1 MVKYDHESV
10 EAKWQKIWQDNNYYQ
25 ADDNSTKPKKY
36 VLDMFPYPSGA
47 GLHVGHVESYTAADI
62 ISRYLRLKGF
72 EVLHPMGWDS
82 FGLPAENYA
91 IKQKIHPRLVT
102 QDNINRFRQQLK
114 RLGCSYDWS
123 REVSTSE
130 PDYYHWTQWI
140 FLKLFSKGLAYQA
153 VVPINWCPSCQTG
166 LANEEVVEGVC
177 ERCQTPVEKKQKKQW
192 LLKITDYADRLL
204 KDLSTLDWPEK
215 IKTMQA
221 NWIGRSEGAHI
232 KFKLV
237 DDDFF
242 ISVFSTRPDTLFGV
256 TYLVVAPEYSQLDK
270 LVRLE
275 QRSEVGRYI
284 EKVKGVSEYDRTDF
298 KRKKTGVFTGSYAI
312 NPATNQPVPIWV
324 ADYVLASYGTGAV
337 MAVPAHDERDFAFAQ
352 KFGLPEREVIVPV
365 NSVRRTVRKAYLG
378 EGRLVDSGQFT
389 RLSSEVARQRITSWL
404 KDNDLGEPAVNYKLK
419 DWVFSRQRYWGE
431 PIPII
436 HCSTC
441 GTLPVAEK
449 DLPVT
454 LPDVEFYQPSGTGES
469 PLANIV
475 DWVQTVCPKC
485 GQPASRETD
494 TMPQWAGSS
503 WYWLRFCD
511 PHNKEAI
518 FSSKASSHWAP
529 VDIYIGGAE
538 HAVLHLL
545 YARFWHKFLYDLKL
559 VNHSEPFLRLVNQG
573 IILAADGRKMSKSF
587 GNVVNPDEVIATWGA
602 DCLRLFEMFL
612 GPLEDAKPWQDKGIV
627 GLRRFLEK
635 VWNLGQDLSTKSAD
649 LAVSD
654 LEESADFSHQLNF
667 TIKKVTAD
675 IESFRFNTAISSLME
690 FTNYL
695 TATKNKESLGARLLG
710 FKNLLILLY
719 PLAPHITSELW
730 ELSQSKLGS
739 AEPIDQ
745 QTWPAYQSAAL
756 QKQSAVLAVQ
766 VNGKLRGQ
774 LNCSHNLS
782 EAEIVSQ
789 AQQLPIVAKYI
800 TDKKIKK
807 AIYVPGKI
815 INFVIG

>member
-1 MVKYDHESV
+1 MAKYDHQLV
-10 EAKWQKIWQDNNYYQ
+10 EDKWQKIWQTNNYYQ
-25 ADDNSTKPKKY
+25 ADNSSVKPKKY
-36 VLDMFPYPSGA
+36 ILDMFPYPSGA

-62 ISRYLRLKGF
+62 ISRYFRLKGF

-91 IKQKIHPRLVT
+91 IKKKIHPKLVT
-102 QDNINRFRQQLK
+102 EQNINRFRQQLK

-123 REVSTSE
+123 REVATSD
-130 PDYYHWTQWI
+130 PQYYRWTQWI
-140 FLKLFSKGLAYQA
+140 FLKLFAQQLAYQA

-166 LANEEVVEGVC
+166 LANEEVIDGAC
-177 ERCQTPVEKKQKKQW
+177 ERCQTIIIKKQKKQW

-204 KDLSTLDWPEK
+204 ADLDSLTWPTK

-221 NWIGRSEGAHI
+221 NWIGRSVGAYI

-242 ISVFSTRPDTLFGV
+242 ISVFSTRSDTLFGV
-256 TYLVVAPEYSQLDK
+256 TYLVVAPEYAQLDK
-270 LVRLE
+270 LIKLE
-275 QRSEVGRYI
+275 QRSEVGRYV
-284 EKVKGVSEYDRTDF
+284 EKVKTVSEYDRADF

-312 NPATNQPVPIWV
+312 NPATNEPVPIWV

-352 KFGLPEREVIVPV
+352 KFGLPERVVIVPDS
-365 NSVRRTVRKAYLG
+365 SVRQAARKAYLG

-389 RLSSEVARQRITSWL
+389 RLSSEQARKQITDWL
-404 KDNDLGEPAVNYKLK
+404 KKQNLGQPAVNYKLK
-419 DWVFSRQRYWGE
+419 DWLFSRQRYWGE

-436 HCSTC
+436 HCLSC
-441 GTLPVAEK
+441 GAVPVPVE

-454 LPDVEFYQPSGTGES
+454 LPEVEFYQPSGTGES
-469 PLANIV
+469 PLATIT
-475 DWVQTVCPKC
+475 DWVETVCPKC
-485 GQPASRETD
+485 GKSAKRETD

-511 PHNKEAI
+511 PNNSQELFDSQAV
-518 FSSKASSHWAP
+518 SKWAP
-529 VDIYIGGAE
+529 VDIYVGGAE

-545 YARFWHKFLYDLKL
+545 YARFWHKVLYDQGL
-559 VNHSEPFLRLVNQG
+559 VNHQEPFLRLVNQG

-587 GNVVNPDEVIATWGA
+587 DNVVNPDEVIEQWGA

-612 GPLEDAKPWQDKGIV
+612 GPLEDAKPWQERGIV

-635 VWNLGQDLSTKSAD
+635 IWNLGNNLLPKEIVPTD
-649 LAVSD
+649 LAD
-654 LEESADFSHQLNF
+654 QSAEFKWQLNL
-667 TIKKVTAD
+667 TIKKTTED
-675 IESFRFNTAISSLME
+675 IESFRFNTAISGLME

-695 TATKNKESLGARLLG
+695 TEDKNNLLNNRLEG

-730 ELSQSKLGS
+730 QLSQSQFKWVGS
-739 AEPIDQ
+739 LAEQ
-745 QTWPAYQSAAL
+745 VWPTYQAAAL
-756 QKQSAVLAVQ
+756 QTLTTVLAIQ

-774 LNCSHNLS
+774 LNCSVSLS
-782 EAEIVSQ
+782 KEEIINQ
-789 AQQLPIVAKYI
+789 AKVLPGVQKYLANQ
-800 TDKKIKK
+800 TIKK
-807 AIYVPGKI
+807 TIYVADKI
-815 INFVIG
+815 VNFVID